1 MKRSLDAVNV
11 LPVNSAPRSSPA
23 SRFMLPGMR
32 ITTGGERSHRRE
44 ELEPYHRTNHRATC
58 RAIVR
63 GVLAGVRRPS

>member
-1 MKRSLDAVNV
+1 
-11 LPVNSAPRSSPA
+11 
-23 SRFMLPGMR
+23 MLPGMR